1 MYCSWGCGVVE
12 NVILGGADR
21 DDDRGNGVCKTE
33 IYWWIPG
40 TRLIVMEYD
49 TNQCMDDE
57 R

>member
-1 MYCSWGCGVVE
+1 MYIGGGGGVG
-12 NVILGGADR
+12 NGSLRDADR